1 MIDNGRSVTRYS
13 PFGAVGSTETEA
25 SGRTVVAEGLTGLKT
40 GTTDTDAA
48 EAGTTDTEGAGS
60 MTRDTTAVSSLVAET
75 SIPAETG
82 GLLANASVVAEFA
95 FTVASVRAVS
105 NEKAFTVASAST
117 VSTDTASTVASSSA
131 VAGGYGAGAGYGK
144 GL

>member
-75 SIPAETG
+75 VIPAETG

-105 NEKAFTVASAST
+105 NEKALTAVASAST
-117 VSTDTASTVASSSA
+117 VSTDTASTVASAST
-131 VAGGYGAGAGYGK
+131 VAATATSTVSVA
-144 GL
+144 